1 MGEAVGER
9 SMWNIAVGFAGAT
22 FHVERMRSTFNV
34 VTSNPLRFV
43 MFPLEAKNKVD
54 ADVPRGT
61 LPEIG

>member
-1 MGEAVGER
+1 
-9 SMWNIAVGFAGAT
+9 MWNIAVGFAGAT